1 MGSMC
6 GQTRARSTP
15 DAVKR
20 VMIVPVGGSGRLVV
34 YVTKDAESVTF
45 GFRRWNLGGAE
56 ERVTYRPSGEVVLE
70 EDMSV
75 PLWKPDVH

>member
-6 GQTRARSTP
+6 GPRTAP
-15 DAVKR
+15 EPVKR
-20 VMIVPVGGSGRLVV
+20 VVIVPVGGSRRLVV
-34 YVTKDAESVTF
+34 YVTKDAESVTL
-45 GFRRWNLGGAE
+45 GFRRWNMGVAE